1 MPLETLVMDYVN
13 PADYYYN
20 KWRDSL
26 DRISTMKDALWDI
39 EALTLEY
46 VDDETVRS
54 EIGRIVA
61 HVLASNTSAERVH
74 IS

>member
-1 MPLETLVMDYVN
+1 VTQFTN

-61 HVLASNTSAERVH
+61 HVLAVNTSAERVH